1 MLIEDKFCNK
11 FSEKYGCV
19 INQPAVERWNL
30 KFVECS
36 THTHSLSL
44 FLFLVVV
51 FARSFTATEPFGCEQ
66 KHELRMCVIIIY

>member
-44 FLFLVVV
+44 SL
-51 FARSFTATEPFGCEQ
+51 PFWRWCLLALSLPLNHLAVS
-66 KHELRMCVIIIY
+66 KNMS